1 MGKGKLLLLRLT
13 AKRVIMKRVFQFL
26 LFIIMIGISSHYGF
40 AEGQWRRDDVCNK
53 DVIKYLKSVGFLASE
68 VKTICEGAKDYM
80 RLSEGNLTR
89 YEALALRIEQMS
101 HVKNL
106 SQPISQRVINH
117 VVRLIR
123 PAVCNEN
130 VARYLK
136 SEGFHIDSIVDICN
150 HAESLVEDN
159 NLSKTEAIKKS
170 LRDYSLSILQINDD
184 IIREVAR
191 LIMRDDTDR

>member
-1 MGKGKLLLLRLT
+1 
-13 AKRVIMKRVFQFL
+13 MKRVFQFVI
-26 LFIIMIGISSHYGF
+26 FIIMICISFHYGF
-40 AEGQWRRDDVCNK
+40 TEGPGKRDYVCNE
-53 DVIKYLKSVGFLASE
+53 DVIEYLKSVGFLASE
-68 VKTICEGAKDYM
+68 VKTICDGAKDYM
-80 RLSEGNLTR
+80 RLSEGKVNK
-89 YEALALRIEQMS
+89 YEALVLHIEQMS
-101 HVKNL
+101 QLKNL

-123 PAVCNEN
+123 PAVCNEH

-136 SEGFHIDSIVDICN
+136 SEGFHIDSIADICN
-150 HAESLVEDN
+150 HAESLVEDS

-191 LIMRDDTDR
+191 LIIRDDSDR

>member
-1 MGKGKLLLLRLT
+1 
-13 AKRVIMKRVFQFL
+13 VIF
-26 LFIIMIGISSHYGF
+26 GISSHYGL
-40 AEGQWRRDDVCNK
+40 AEGQWTRDDVCNK
-53 DVIKYLKSVGFLASE
+53 DVIKYLKSVGFSASE
-68 VKTICEGAKDYM
+68 VKTICAGAKAYVG
-80 RLSEGNLTR
+80 LSEGNVNK
-89 YEALALRIEQMS
+89 YEALVLHIEQMS
-101 HVKNL
+101 YTKNW

-123 PAVCNEN
+123 PAVCNEH

-150 HAESLVEDN
+150 RAESLVEES

-170 LRDYSLSILQINDD
+170 LREHSLNILQINDK

-191 LIMRDDTDR
+191 LTAMDDIKR